1 MTYKI
6 LELGNPIL
14 KEKSTPIKDINSVG
28 TKELINALG
37 NTLLEYDGA
46 GLAAP
51 QIGYLLQAFV
61 LDKDFDKPSKKPFHI
76 IINPKILQV
85 SGEMK
90 KRYEGCL
97 SIKGLLVQVP
107 RFELIEVQ
115 YLDETGTEIKKKL
128 EGFWA
133 RAFQHEYDH
142 LQGILTLDKIE
153 SGNDL
158 ISEFEYSKLVR
169 ARIK

>member
-14 KEKSTPIKDINSVG
+14 RQKTVPVNNINSPE
-28 TKELINALG
+28 TKELIHVLST
-37 NTLLEYDGA
+37 TLLEYDGA

-51 QIGYLLQAFV
+51 QIGYLSQAFV
-61 LDKDFDKPSKKPFHI
+61 LDKDFDKPSKKPFHVV
-76 IINPKILQV
+76 INPRILQV
-85 SGEMK
+85 AGEIK

-107 RFELIEVQ
+107 RHEVIEVQ
-115 YLDETGTEIKKKL
+115 YLDESGTEITKKL

-153 SGNDL
+153 SVSDL

-169 ARIK
+169 SRIK